1 MDDKSLAEA
10 CVNGDYRAQ
19 KKLYHLY
26 APQMMGICM
35 RYSADTADAEDIL
48 QEGFIKV
55 YGHISSYS
63 GTGPLGAW
71 MRRIMINT
79 ALQRYRENK
88 NMRVVRL
95 EDSSVHL
102 QEVSDDV
109 LCSMSADELIIKI
122 QRLPV
127 GFRTVFN
134 LYAIEGYKHFE
145 IAELLG
151 ISEGT
156 SKSQYSRSKA
166 LLREM
171 IENENK
177 IGERAIGK

>member
-19 KKLYHLY
+19 KNLYQLY

-35 RYSADTADAEDIL
+35 RYSADIADAEDIL

-55 YGHISSYS
+55 YEHMSSFS
-63 GTGPLGAW
+63 GTGALGGW
-71 MRRIMINT
+71 IRRIMINT

-88 NMRVVRL
+88 NIQLVRL
-95 EDSSVHL
+95 DDSALHL
-102 QEVSDDV
+102 QEVSEEV
-109 LCSMSADELIIKI
+109 LSSMHANELMIKI

-134 LYAIEGYKHFE
+134 LYAIEGYKHHE

-156 SKSQYSRSKA
+156 SKSQYSRSRA
-166 LLREM
+166 LLRVM

-177 IGERAIGK
+177 IGERAI

>member
-19 KKLYHLY
+19 KKLYQLY

-35 RYSADTADAEDIL
+35 RYSDGIADAEDIL
-48 QEGFIKV
+48 QDGFIKV
-55 YGHISSYS
+55 YDHLSTYV
-63 GTGPLGAW
+63 GTGALGGW
-71 MRRIMINT
+71 IRRIMINT

-88 NMRVVRL
+88 NIYLVRL
-95 EDSSVHL
+95 EDGAVHL
-102 QEVSDDV
+102 KEVGDDV
-109 LCSMSADELIIKI
+109 LSNMSADELLIKI

-134 LYAIEGYKHFE
+134 LYAIEGYKHHE
-145 IAELLG
+145 IAGLLG

-156 SKSQYSRSKA
+156 SKSQYSRSRA

-177 IGERAIGK
+177 VGERAI